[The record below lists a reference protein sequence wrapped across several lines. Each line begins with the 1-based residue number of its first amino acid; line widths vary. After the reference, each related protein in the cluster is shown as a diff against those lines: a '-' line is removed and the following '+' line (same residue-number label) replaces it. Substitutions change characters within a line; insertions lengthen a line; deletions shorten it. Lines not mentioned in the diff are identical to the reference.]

1 MGTCGFKSRFR
12 ARKSAN
18 QTVAGPTTDLIIFDV
33 EEYDGLGEF
42 NPSTYRF
49 TCKRSGYYDIKA
61 CVKIEAP
68 NGTGSTGIEIQKN
81 GVLAAHKH
89 VNTSV
94 ANVVHSVDVSD
105 NIKLTA
111 GDYLEIYLTVLNAV
125 SKTIT
130 GGTTYDSYFSAQRQS

>member
-12 ARKSAN
+12 ARKSAL
-18 QTVAGPTTDLIIFDV
+18 QTVVGPTTDLIIFDV

-61 CVKIEAP
+61 CVKIEVP
-68 NGTGSTGIEIQKN
+68 NGVGSTGIELWKN
-81 GVLAAHKH
+81 GAMAALKY
-89 VNTSV
+89 VNTTL
-94 ANVVHSVDVSD
+94 ANVVHSVSITD

-111 GDYLEIYLTVLNAV
+111 GDYIEAYLTILNAAT
-125 SKTIT
+125 KTIA
-130 GGTTYDSYFSAQRQS
+130 GASTYDSYFSAQRQS